1 MTNSIT
7 LIADHKGFTKPKVLG
22 DEYVVLADVTITANR
37 TGTTATAAAQTIAQA
52 VDGTLTRTAGNF
64 NTDGFE
70 VGDIVTLAGG
80 RAANNALLLEIESIA
95 ADGLTLVA
103 SDNIAATAV
112 QAEAGSG
119 DEVLTHAGELIT
131 AASLGLKTI
140 TSVTM
145 VGQNQH
151 HLRYSI
157 SRVKNS
163 GTGFYFITLG
173 LDPMNDNA
181 NVLAIGSPAAGTVR
195 FQVQGQL

>member
-52 VDGTLTRTAGNF
+52 GSGTLTRTAGNF

-70 VGDIVTLAGG
+70 VGDVVTLAGG
-80 RAANNALLLEIESIA
+80 KAANNALLLEIQSIA

-103 SDNIAATAV
+103 ADNIAATAV
-112 QAEAGSG
+112 QAEGGNG

-151 HLRYSI
+151 QLRYNI
-157 SRVKNS
+157 SRIKNS
-163 GTGFYFITLG
+163 GTGFYLISLNLG
-173 LDPMNDNA
+173 PMGDNSSVVAIA
-181 NVLAIGSPAAGTVR
+181 NTAVGTVR
-195 FQVQGQL
+195 LQVQGQL

>member
-1 MTNSIT
+1 MTNSVT

-52 VDGTLTRTAGNF
+52 ANGTLTRTAGNF

-70 VGDIVTLAGG
+70 SGDIVALAGG
-80 RAANNALLLEIESIA
+80 KAANNQLLLEVTSVAANGLSLIA
-95 ADGLTLVA
+95 A
-103 SDNIAATAV
+103 DNIAATAV

-140 TSVTM
+140 TSATI
-145 VGQNQH
+145 VGQNQLN
-151 HLRYSI
+151 LRYVVT
-157 SRVKNS
+157 RTKNS
-163 GTGFYFITLG
+163 GTGIYLITLG
-173 LDPMNDNA
+173 LDPFGGNEGL
-181 NVLAIGSPAAGTVR
+181 LAIGNATAGTIR
-195 FQVQGQL
+195 LQVQGNL

>member
-1 MTNSIT
+1 MTNSVT

-37 TGTTATAAAQTIAQA
+37 TGTTATAAVALAQA
-52 VDGTLTRTAGNF
+52 ANGTLTRTVGNF

-80 RAANNALLLEIESIA
+80 KAHNNALLLEIQSIA
-95 ADGLTLVA
+95 ADGLSLVA
-103 SDNIAATAV
+103 ADNIAAIAV

-163 GTGFYFITLG
+163 GTGFYLISLT
-173 LDPMNDNA
+173 LDPMADNSA
-181 NVLAIGSPAAGTVR
+181 LLAIANTSAGTLR
-195 FQVQGQL
+195 LQVQGQL

>member
-64 NTDGFE
+64 STDGFE

>member
-22 DEYVVLADVTITANR
+22 DEYVVLADATITANR
-37 TGTTATAAAQTIAQA
+37 TGTTATAAAQTIGQA
-52 VDGTLTRTAGNF
+52 ANGTLTRTAGNF

-80 RAANNALLLEIESIA
+80 KAANNALLMEITSIA
-95 ADGLTLVA
+95 ADGASLVVA
-103 SDNIAATAV
+103 DNIAATAV
-112 QAEAGSG
+112 AVEAGSG

-157 SRVKNS
+157 SRIKNS
-163 GTGFYFITLG
+163 GTAFYFISLAT
-173 LDPMNDNA
+173 DPMGDNTA
-181 NVLAIGSPAAGTVR
+181 VLAIGNTHAGTVR
-195 FQVQGQL
+195 LQVQGQI

>member
-64 NTDGFE
+64 STDGFE

-181 NVLAIGSPAAGTVR
+181 NVLAIGSPVAGTVR